1 MRSGKCQ
8 VWPPTSLLSVS
19 VWGSHSCP
27 SSPPISLSIDSK
39 IYKGYKYKGCL
50 QDNTAGT
57 QGGRCGPPLP
67 GPLTVL
73 HLPRHLPAPPPAGPQ
88 EEHPR
93 LGSSKPLLSPRSG
106 GSRWRRPGRTPGG
119 AERTT
124 QLQPEIAR
132 WKTRRRRI
140 GWRSRNPGRRRI
152 RRRLR

>member
-1 MRSGKCQ
+1 MPSVTPHLFTVCL
-8 VWPPTSLLSVS
+8 SLRITFLSQ
-19 VWGSHSCP
+19 
-27 SSPPISLSIDSK
+27 LSTYK
-39 IYKGYKYKGCL
+39 LLNRQQTARHKGYKYKGCL

-57 QGGRCGPPLP
+57 QGGRSGPPLP

-119 AERTT
+119 GERTT
-124 QLQPEIAR
+124 EPQLEIAR
-132 WKTRRRRI
+132 WKTRGRRI

-152 RRRLR
+152 RRR